1 MSLLLE
7 SGTLHRLR
15 SRSQLWSLKQPRVER
30 EQGQEGQEGNETFIS
45 LSSPQSL

>member
-1 MSLLLE
+1 
-7 SGTLHRLR
+7 
-15 SRSQLWSLKQPRVER
+15 VER